1 MKKVTLRSFP
11 SVQLAVHGLG
21 RYRVISSVE
30 QAAETLLD
38 RWPADERGE
47 CFEQALQTCLRAMDN
62 AEAPAAVRA
71 ALIKAAEEAE
81 IGVRE

>member
-21 RYRVISSVE
+21 KYRVINTVE

-38 RWPADERGE
+38 R
-47 CFEQALQTCLRAMDN
+47 
-62 AEAPAAVRA
+62 
-71 ALIKAAEEAE
+71 
-81 IGVRE
+81 

>member
-21 RYRVISSVE
+21 KYRVINTVE

-38 RWPADERGE
+38 RWPADEHGE
-47 CFEQALQTCLRAMDN
+47 AFEQALEVCVKAMND

-81 IGVRE
+81 IGIRE